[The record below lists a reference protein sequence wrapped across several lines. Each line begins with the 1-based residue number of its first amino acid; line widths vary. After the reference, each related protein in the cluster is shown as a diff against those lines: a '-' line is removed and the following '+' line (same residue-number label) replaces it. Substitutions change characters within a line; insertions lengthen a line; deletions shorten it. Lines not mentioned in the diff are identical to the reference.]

1 MAQKGMVRKLKT
13 TGISIL
19 DRTIGGGVPEGSMVY
34 VSADPISMYEV
45 FLYQFTQSRKSYY
58 FTTERRPRYIKKDIE
73 DLGFDADDRQIIFI
87 DVYSQYYFT
96 PTGEIISSVGNEYSN
111 AAIEYAYI

>member
-96 PTGEIISSVGNEYSN
+96 PAGEIISSVGNEYSN